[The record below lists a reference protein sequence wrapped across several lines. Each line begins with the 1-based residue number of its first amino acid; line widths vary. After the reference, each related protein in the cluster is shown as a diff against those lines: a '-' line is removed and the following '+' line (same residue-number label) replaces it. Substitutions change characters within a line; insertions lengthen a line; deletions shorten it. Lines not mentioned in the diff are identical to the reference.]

1 MMRVPEQIALIQAA
15 LDTFGHI
22 DVLVNNAAGSFLS
35 SARKLTPKGWHTVVD
50 TTLMGRSI
58 AARPWDCA

>member
-1 MMRVPEQIALIQAA
+1 VRETEQIHALIQAA

-35 SARKLTPKGWHTVVD
+35 SARKLPPKG
-50 TTLMGRSI
+50 
-58 AARPWDCA
+58 